1 MPSSDCCR
9 SPRRPN
15 LLKPRFPMPTADTRQ
30 DAFLPTPY
38 AQNHAANLHELAD
51 GTLLCTWFAGTQE
64 GMADI
69 FVLLSRRDPATGVWS
84 EPQKMSEDASRSEQ
98 NPILFQAPGGPLWLI
113 WTAQISGNQET
124 AIIRRR
130 LSLDN
135 GQSWGPIDTLFDEPG
150 TFVRQ
155 PPVVLD
161 NGDWLLPVWYCI
173 TGPGEKW
180 VGNHDVSA
188 VMISTD
194 QGHSWSR
201 HDVPDSTGSVHM
213 NVHQLPDG
221 SLLGLFR
228 SRWADFIYSSRST
241 DRGRSWS
248 APTPTELPNNNS
260 SIQFVKLAT
269 DELALVY
276 NPVSAEGHAQR
287 RASLYDEIEDEGDDR
302 VTPGARQDGKAAV
315 WGIPRAPMSLAI
327 SRDGGHS
334 WPTRLDLE
342 LGDGFCLTNNS
353 QEKLNREF
361 SYPSIIQAADGS
373 LHVAFTYFRQKI
385 KHVHLPLNAIR

>member
-1 MPSSDCCR
+1 MSISEQ
-9 SPRRPN
+9 
-15 LLKPRFPMPTADTRQ
+15 RQ

-69 FVLLSRRDPATGVWS
+69 FVLLSRRDPQTGVWS
-84 EPQKMSEDASRSEQ
+84 EPQKLSQDDTRSEQ
-98 NPILFQAPGGPLWLI
+98 NPILFQAPAGPLWLI
-113 WTAQISGNQET
+113 WTAQVSGNQET
-124 AIIRRR
+124 ALVRRR
-130 LSLDN
+130 LSQDQ
-135 GQSWGPIDTLFDEPG
+135 GESWGPVETLFDEPG

-161 NGDWLLPVWYCI
+161 NGEWLLPVWYCI
-173 TGPGEKW
+173 TRPGEKW

-188 VMISTD
+188 VMISSD
-194 QGHSWSR
+194 QGQSWAR

-213 NVHQLPDG
+213 NVHQLADG

-228 SRWADFIYSSRST
+228 SRWADSIYSSRST

-248 APTPTELPNNNS
+248 APLATELPNNNS
-260 SIQFVKLAT
+260 SIQFVRLSSG
-269 DELALVY
+269 ELALVY
-276 NPVSAEGHAQR
+276 NPVNAEGHSQR

-302 VTPGARQDGKAAV
+302 VTPGQSEEGKSAV
-315 WGIPRAPMSLAI
+315 WGIPRAPMSLAL
-327 SRDGGHS
+327 SHDDGRS
-334 WPTRLDLE
+334 WPVRLDLE

-361 SYPSIIQAADGS
+361 SYPSIIQARDGS

-385 KHVHLPLNAIR
+385 KHVRLPLAAVR

>member
-1 MPSSDCCR
+1 MSISEQ
-9 SPRRPN
+9 
-15 LLKPRFPMPTADTRQ
+15 RQ

-69 FVLLSRRDPATGVWS
+69 FVLLSRRDPQTGVWS
-84 EPQKMSEDASRSEQ
+84 EPQKLSQDDTRSEQ

-113 WTAQISGNQET
+113 WTAQVSGNQET
-124 AIIRRR
+124 ALVRRR
-130 LSLDN
+130 LSQDQ
-135 GQSWGPIDTLFDEPG
+135 GASWGPVETLFDEPG

-161 NGDWLLPVWYCI
+161 NGEWLLPVWYCI
-173 TGPGEKW
+173 TRPGEKW

-188 VMISTD
+188 VMISSD
-194 QGHSWSR
+194 QGQSWAR

-213 NVHQLPDG
+213 NVHQLADG

-228 SRWADFIYSSRST
+228 SRWADSIYSSRST

-248 APTPTELPNNNS
+248 APRPTELPNNNS
-260 SIQFVKLAT
+260 SIQFVRLSSG
-269 DELALVY
+269 ELALVY
-276 NPVSAEGHAQR
+276 NPVNAEGHSQR

-302 VTPGARQDGKAAV
+302 VTPGQNEEGKSAV
-315 WGIPRAPMSLAI
+315 WGIPRAPMSLAL
-327 SRDGGHS
+327 SHDDGRS
-334 WPTRLDLE
+334 WPVRLDLE

-361 SYPSIIQAADGS
+361 SYPSIIQARDGS

-385 KHVHLPLNAIR
+385 KHVHLPLAAVR

>member
-1 MPSSDCCR
+1 MPINDI
-9 SPRRPN
+9 
-15 LLKPRFPMPTADTRQ
+15 RQ

-69 FVLLSRRDPATGVWS
+69 FVLLSRRDPQTGVWS
-84 EPQKMSEDASRSEQ
+84 EPEKMSEDTTRSEQ
-98 NPILFQAPGGPLWLI
+98 NPILFQAPNGPLWLI
-113 WTAQISGNQET
+113 WTAQVSGNQET

-130 LSLDN
+130 LSRDQ
-135 GQSWGPIDTLFDEPG
+135 GKTWGAIETLFDEAG

-155 PPVVLD
+155 PPAVLD
-161 NGDWLLPVWYCI
+161 NGDWVLPVWYCI

-180 VGNHDVSA
+180 IGNHDVSA
-188 VMISTD
+188 VMISSD
-194 QGHSWSR
+194 QGATWSR

-221 SLLGLFR
+221 TLLGLFR
-228 SRWADFIYSSRST
+228 SRWADFIYSSRSS
-241 DRGRSWS
+241 DRGRTWS
-248 APTPTELPNNNS
+248 VPTPTELPNNNS
-260 SIQFVKLAT
+260 SIQFVRLAT

-276 NPVSAEGHAQR
+276 NPVSAEGHNQR

-302 VTPGARQDGKAAV
+302 VTPGARSDGRTAI
-315 WGIPRAPMSLAI
+315 WGIPRAPMSLAV

-334 WPTRLDLE
+334 WPTRLDIE

-361 SYPSIIQAADGS
+361 SYPSIIQSADGS

>member
-1 MPSSDCCR
+1 MSISEQ
-9 SPRRPN
+9 
-15 LLKPRFPMPTADTRQ
+15 RQ
-30 DAFLPTPY
+30 DTFLPTPY

-69 FVLLSRRDPATGVWS
+69 FVLLSRRDPQTGVWS
-84 EPQKMSEDASRSEQ
+84 EPQKLSQDDTRSEQ
-98 NPILFQAPGGPLWLI
+98 NPILFQAPAGPLWLI
-113 WTAQISGNQET
+113 WTAQVSGNQET
-124 AIIRRR
+124 ALVRRR
-130 LSLDN
+130 LSQDQ
-135 GQSWGPIDTLFDEPG
+135 GESWGPVETLFDEPG

-161 NGDWLLPVWYCI
+161 NGEWLLPVWYCI
-173 TGPGEKW
+173 TRPGEKW

-188 VMISTD
+188 VMISSD
-194 QGHSWSR
+194 QGQSWAR
-201 HDVPDSTGSVHM
+201 YDVPDSTGSVHM
-213 NVHQLPDG
+213 NVHQLADG

-228 SRWADFIYSSRST
+228 SRWADSIYSSRST

-248 APTPTELPNNNS
+248 APLATELPNNNS
-260 SIQFVKLAT
+260 SIQFVRLSSG
-269 DELALVY
+269 ELALVY
-276 NPVSAEGHAQR
+276 NPVNAEGHSQR

-302 VTPGARQDGKAAV
+302 VTPGQNEEGKSAV
-315 WGIPRAPMSLAI
+315 WGIPRAPMSLAL
-327 SRDGGHS
+327 SHDDGRS
-334 WPTRLDLE
+334 WPVRLDLE

-361 SYPSIIQAADGS
+361 SYPSIIQARDGS

-385 KHVHLPLNAIR
+385 KHVHLPLAAVR

>member
-1 MPSSDCCR
+1 
-9 SPRRPN
+9 
-15 LLKPRFPMPTADTRQ
+15 MPTADTRQ
-30 DAFLPTPY
+30 DAFLPTSY

-84 EPQKMSEDASRSEQ
+84 EPQKMSEDSSRSEQ

-161 NGDWLLPVWYCI
+161 TGDWLLPVWYCI

-194 QGHSWSR
+194 QGHSWTR

-241 DRGRSWS
+241 DHGRSWS
-248 APTPTELPNNNS
+248 APTQTELPNNNS

>member
-1 MPSSDCCR
+1 
-9 SPRRPN
+9 
-15 LLKPRFPMPTADTRQ
+15 MPTADTRQ

-84 EPQKMSEDASRSEQ
+84 EPQKMSEDSSRSEQ

-194 QGHSWSR
+194 QGHSWTR

>member
-1 MPSSDCCR
+1 
-9 SPRRPN
+9 
-15 LLKPRFPMPTADTRQ
+15 MPTADTRQ

-84 EPQKMSEDASRSEQ
+84 EPQKMSEDSSRSEQ

-135 GQSWGPIDTLFDEPG
+135 GQSWGPIDTLFDKPG

-194 QGHSWSR
+194 QGHSWTR

-385 KHVHLPLNAIR
+385 KHVHLPLNAIDRKSVV

>member
-1 MPSSDCCR
+1 
-9 SPRRPN
+9 
-15 LLKPRFPMPTADTRQ
+15 MPTNDIRQ

-69 FVLLSRRDPATGVWS
+69 FVLLSRRDPQTGVWS
-84 EPQKMSEDASRSEQ
+84 EPQKLSEDATRSEQ

-130 LSLDN
+130 LSQDQ
-135 GQSWGPIDTLFDEPG
+135 GKTWGPIETLFDEAG

-155 PPVVLD
+155 PPAVLD
-161 NGDWLLPVWYCI
+161 NGDWVLPVWYCI

-180 VGNHDVSA
+180 VGNHDISA
-188 VMISTD
+188 VMISSD
-194 QGHSWSR
+194 QGVTWSR
-201 HDVPDSTGSVHM
+201 HDVPDSTGCVHM

-228 SRWADFIYSSRST
+228 SRWADFIYSTRSN
-241 DRGRSWS
+241 DRGRTWS

-260 SIQFVKLAT
+260 SIQFVRLAT

-276 NPVSAEGHAQR
+276 NPVSAEGHSQR

-302 VTPGARQDGKAAV
+302 VTPGARSDGKAAI
-315 WGIPRAPMSLAI
+315 WGIPRAPMSLAV

-334 WPTRLDLE
+334 WPTRLDIE

>member
-1 MPSSDCCR
+1 
-9 SPRRPN
+9 
-15 LLKPRFPMPTADTRQ
+15 MPTADTRQ

-84 EPQKMSEDASRSEQ
+84 EPQKMSEDSSRSEQ

-194 QGHSWSR
+194 QGHSWTR

-228 SRWADFIYSSRST
+228 SRWADFIYSSSST

-276 NPVSAEGHAQR
+276 NPVSAEGHAPR

-385 KHVHLPLNAIR
+385 KHVPLPLNAIR

>member
-1 MPSSDCCR
+1 MSISEQ
-9 SPRRPN
+9 
-15 LLKPRFPMPTADTRQ
+15 RQ

-69 FVLLSRRDPATGVWS
+69 FVLLSRRDPQTGVWS
-84 EPQKMSEDASRSEQ
+84 EPQKLSQDDTRSEQ
-98 NPILFQAPGGPLWLI
+98 NPILFQAPAGPLWLI
-113 WTAQISGNQET
+113 WTAQVSGNQET
-124 AIIRRR
+124 ALVRRR
-130 LSLDN
+130 LSQDQ
-135 GQSWGPIDTLFDEPG
+135 GESWGPVETLFDEPG

-161 NGDWLLPVWYCI
+161 NGEWLLPVWYCI
-173 TGPGEKW
+173 TRPGEKW

-188 VMISTD
+188 VMISSD
-194 QGHSWSR
+194 QGQSWAR

-213 NVHQLPDG
+213 NVHQLADG

-228 SRWADFIYSSRST
+228 SRWADSIYSSRST

-248 APTPTELPNNNS
+248 APLATELPNNNS
-260 SIQFVKLAT
+260 SIQFVRLRSG
-269 DELALVY
+269 ELALVY
-276 NPVSAEGHAQR
+276 NPVNAEGHSQR

-302 VTPGARQDGKAAV
+302 VTPGQNEEGKSAV
-315 WGIPRAPMSLAI
+315 WGIPRAPMSLAL
-327 SRDGGHS
+327 SHDDGRS
-334 WPTRLDLE
+334 WPVRLDLE

-361 SYPSIIQAADGS
+361 SYPSIIQARDGS

-385 KHVHLPLNAIR
+385 KHVHLPLAAVR

>member
-1 MPSSDCCR
+1 
-9 SPRRPN
+9 
-15 LLKPRFPMPTADTRQ
+15 MPTPETRQ

-51 GTLLCTWFAGTQE
+51 GTVLCTWFSGTQE

-69 FVLLSRRDPATGVWS
+69 FVLLSRRDPQTGEWS
-84 EPQKMSEDASRSEQ
+84 EPEKMSDDASRSEQ
-98 NPILFQAPGGPLWLI
+98 NPILFQAPNGPLWLI

-130 LSLDN
+130 LSLDQ
-135 GQSWGPIDTLFDEPG
+135 GQSWGAIDTLFDQAG

-173 TGPGEKW
+173 TQPGEKW
-180 VGNHDVSA
+180 VGNHDISA
-188 VMISTD
+188 VMISRD
-194 QGHSWSR
+194 AGQSWAR
-201 HDVPDSTGSVHM
+201 HDVPSSTGAVHM

-241 DRGRSWS
+241 DRGRNWTV
-248 APTPTELPNNNS
+248 PTPTELPNNNS
-260 SIQFVKLAT
+260 SIQFVRLAS

-276 NPVSAEGHAQR
+276 NPVSSEGHSQR

-302 VTPGARQDGKAAV
+302 VTPGAGADGKAAI

-327 SRDGGHS
+327 SRDNGHS

-353 QEKLNREF
+353 QEKLNREY
-361 SYPSIIQAADGS
+361 SYPSVIQARDGS

-385 KHVHLPLNAIR
+385 KHIRLPLHAIR

>member
-1 MPSSDCCR
+1 MSISEQ
-9 SPRRPN
+9 
-15 LLKPRFPMPTADTRQ
+15 RQ

-69 FVLLSRRDPATGVWS
+69 FVLLSRRDPQTGVWS
-84 EPQKMSEDASRSEQ
+84 EPQKLSQDDTRSEQ
-98 NPILFQAPGGPLWLI
+98 NPILFQAPAGPLWLI
-113 WTAQISGNQET
+113 WTAQVSGNQET
-124 AIIRRR
+124 ALVRRR
-130 LSLDN
+130 LSQDQ
-135 GQSWGPIDTLFDEPG
+135 GESWGPVETLFDEPG

-161 NGDWLLPVWYCI
+161 NGEWLLPVWYCI
-173 TGPGEKW
+173 TRPGEKW

-188 VMISTD
+188 VMISSD
-194 QGHSWSR
+194 QGQSWAR

-213 NVHQLPDG
+213 NVHQLADG

-228 SRWADFIYSSRST
+228 SRWADSIYSSRST

-248 APTPTELPNNNS
+248 APLATELPNNNS
-260 SIQFVKLAT
+260 SIQFVRLRSG
-269 DELALVY
+269 ELALVY
-276 NPVSAEGHAQR
+276 NPVNAEGHSQR

-302 VTPGARQDGKAAV
+302 VTPGQNEEGKSAV
-315 WGIPRAPMSLAI
+315 WGIPRAPMSLAL
-327 SRDGGHS
+327 SHDDGRS
-334 WPTRLDLE
+334 WPVRLDLE

-361 SYPSIIQAADGS
+361 SYPSIIQARDGS

-385 KHVHLPLNAIR
+385 KHVRLPLAAVR

>member
-1 MPSSDCCR
+1 
-9 SPRRPN
+9 
-15 LLKPRFPMPTADTRQ
+15 MPTADTRQ

-135 GQSWGPIDTLFDEPG
+135 GQTWGPIDTLFDEPG

-188 VMISTD
+188 VMISSD

-213 NVHQLPDG
+213 NIHQLPDG

-276 NPVSAEGHAQR
+276 NPVSTEGHAQR

>member
-1 MPSSDCCR
+1 MPIS
-9 SPRRPN
+9 N
-15 LLKPRFPMPTADTRQ
+15 QRQ

-51 GTLLCTWFAGTQE
+51 GTVLCTWFAGTQE

-69 FVLLSRRDPATGVWS
+69 FVLLSRRDPQTGVWS
-84 EPQKMSEDASRSEQ
+84 EPEKLSQDDTRSEQ
-98 NPILFQAPGGPLWLI
+98 NPILFQAPQGPLWLI
-113 WTAQISGNQET
+113 WTAQVSGNQET

-130 LSLDN
+130 LSEDQ
-135 GQSWGPIDTLFDEPG
+135 GKTWGPVETLFDEPG

-173 TGPGEKW
+173 TLPGEKW

-188 VMISTD
+188 VMISSD
-194 QGHSWSR
+194 QGQSWSR
-201 HDVPDSTGSVHM
+201 HDVPDSTGAVHM
-213 NVHQLPDG
+213 NVHQVADG

-228 SRWADFIYSSRST
+228 SRWADSIYSSRSN

-248 APTPTELPNNNS
+248 VPVATELPNNNS
-260 SIQFVKLAT
+260 SIQFVRLISG
-269 DELALVY
+269 ELALVY
-276 NPVSAEGHAQR
+276 NPVSAEGHSQR

-302 VTPGARQDGKAAV
+302 VTPGQTADGKSAV
-315 WGIPRAPMSLAI
+315 WGIPRAPMSLAL
-327 SRDGGHS
+327 SHDDGRS
-334 WPTRLDLE
+334 WPVRLDLE

-361 SYPSIIQAADGS
+361 SYPSIIQARDGS

-385 KHVHLPLNAIR
+385 KHVHLPLAAVR